1 MRHDPSPA
9 RYGDLLIDYLLDWC
23 GLLVRWFHVV
33 AGIAWIGS
41 SFYFVWLDNHLEP
54 QGASEPAD
62 PNVAGELWAVHGGG
76 FYRSRKYR
84 VAPAVLPPTLHWFYW
99 EAYSTWLSGFGLLC
113 LLYFLRAEAY
123 LIDPSVA
130 ALTKPVAIAISL
142 AVLVASW
149 LVYDGLCRSPLG
161 RNGRALAVAVS
172 VVTAIEAWGVCH
184 LFGGRGAFMIF
195 GAALGTIMVANV
207 LFVIIPGQRE
217 LVRAKKEGRDPDPA
231 PGLRGKQ
238 RSVHN
243 TYFTLPVVFVMI
255 SNHYAMTYG
264 ARYNWLVLIAMSFA
278 GACIRGWFVARH
290 KPAGRRGVASALPA
304 ALGVLTLAGIVVALA
319 PDGGASP
326 LGAGAGLAPSAD
338 AESGAVSGPGSSAEV
353 GPRTASGTVSGTGNT
368 PYPTDSRVAGAT
380 PPTGDIAQVQAIV
393 EQRCVPCHSTHPSSK
408 FGFSAPPNG
417 VILETLD
424 QLRAHLPEVQKQVSL
439 RTMPLGNLTGMTD
452 AERTRVLMWIGHG
465 AASRSP

>member
-1 MRHDPSPA
+1 
-9 RYGDLLIDYLLDWC
+9 LIDYLLDWC
-23 GLLVRWFHVV
+23 GLLVRWLHVV

-54 QGASEPAD
+54 QLKSDEPVD

-84 VAPAVLPPTLHWFYW
+84 VAPPVLPPTLHWFYW
-99 EAYSTWLSGFGLLC
+99 EAYTTWLSGFGLLC

-130 ALTKPVAIAISL
+130 ALTKPEAIGAAV
-142 AVLVASW
+142 AVLVGSW

-161 RNGRALAVAVS
+161 RNTRALGFAVS
-172 VVTAIEAWGVCH
+172 VVTVIEAWGVCH
-184 LFGGRGAFMIF
+184 LFSGRGAFMVF

-217 LVRAKKEGRDPDPA
+217 LVRAKREGREPDSA

-243 TYFTLPVVFVMI
+243 TYFTLPVLFVMI

-264 ARYNWLVLIAMSFA
+264 VRYNWLVLIAMSFA

-290 KPAGRRGVASALPA
+290 KPAGRRGLASALPA
-304 ALGVLTLAGIVVALA
+304 ALGVLTLAGVVVALA
-319 PDGGASP
+319 PERASVS
-326 LGAGAGLAPSAD
+326 GAGD
-338 AESGAVSGPGSSAEV
+338 V
-353 GPRTASGTVSGTGNT
+353 
-368 PYPTDSRVAGAT
+368 
-380 PPTGDIAQVQAIV
+380 AQVQSIV
-393 EQRCVPCHSTHPSSK
+393 QQRCVPCHSAHPTPK

-417 VILETLD
+417 VVLETLD
-424 QLRAHLPEVQKQVSL
+424 QLRAHLPDVKKQVSL

-452 AERTRVLMWIGHG
+452 DERAKVLMWMGHT
-465 AASRSP
+465 S

>member
-1 MRHDPSPA
+1 LRDVWFGRGPSG
-9 RYGDLLIDYLLDWC
+9 YGEFLIDYLLDWC
-23 GLLVRWFHVV
+23 GLLVRWLHVV

-54 QGASEPAD
+54 QGTSEPAD

-99 EAYSTWLSGFGLLC
+99 EAYTTWLSGFGLLF

-123 LIDPSVA
+123 LIDPSVL
-130 ALTKPVAIAISL
+130 ALTKSAAIAITL
-142 AVLVASW
+142 AALVASW

-161 RNGRALAVAVS
+161 RNGRALAIAIAL
-172 VVTAIEAWGVCH
+172 VTAVEAWGVCH
-184 LFGGRGAFMIF
+184 LFGGRGAFMVF

-207 LFVIIPGQRE
+207 LIVIIPGQRE
-217 LVRAKKEGRDPDPA
+217 LVRAKREGRDPDPG

-243 TYFTLPVVFVMI
+243 TYFTLPVIFVMI

-290 KPAGRRGVASALPA
+290 KPAGRRGVASAMPA
-304 ALGVLTLAGIVVALA
+304 ALGVLTLAGVVVALA
-319 PDGGASP
+319 PENAPSP
-326 LGAGAGLAPSAD
+326 LGAALGFGD
-338 AESGAVSGPGSSAEV
+338 
-353 GPRTASGTVSGTGNT
+353 GTGMGPDTGGGPN
-368 PYPTDSRVAGAT
+368 SVAGPNSGGSAST
-380 PPTGDIAQVQAIV
+380 APPGDIAQVQSIV
-393 EQRCVPCHSTHPSSK
+393 EQRCVPCHSTHPSSQ
-408 FGFSAPPNG
+408 FGFNAPPNG
-417 VILETLD
+417 IVLETLD

-452 AERTRVLMWIGHG
+452 AERATVLMWIGHG
-465 AASRSP
+465 AAGRAP

>member
-1 MRHDPSPA
+1 
-9 RYGDLLIDYLLDWC
+9 LIDYLLDWC

-54 QGASEPAD
+54 QGTSEPVD

-84 VAPAVLPPTLHWFYW
+84 VAPVVLPPTLHWFYW

-130 ALTKPVAIAISL
+130 ALTKPAAIAISL

-161 RNGRALAVAVS
+161 RNGRALAIAVS

-264 ARYNWLVLIAMSFA
+264 ARNNWLVLIAMSFA

-319 PDGGASP
+319 PEGSPSP
-326 LGAGAGLAPSAD
+326 LGAGGSPDLGAG
-338 AESGAVSGPGSSAEV
+338 AESGAVNGLSPGAGSELVPGASNGPNSA
-353 GPRTASGTVSGTGNT
+353 A
-368 PYPTDSRVAGAT
+368 AGAGPT
-380 PPTGDIAQVQAIV
+380 VPPGDVARVQAIV

-417 VILETLD
+417 IILETLD

-465 AASRSP
+465 AAGRAGRSP